1 MSKDKAG
8 KKVASEKWG
17 TEDPLQA
24 VVLADS
30 FKQRFLPITLDKPR
44 ALLPLVNTP
53 LIDYTLQF
61 LASGGVE
68 QAFVFCCAHADQIRS
83 HLRNSKWTKPNS
95 PLDVQILFS
104 EGCLSTGDMLREI
117 DSRSLIRSDFV
128 LVSGDLVSNMDLD
141 RAVQEHRQRKQ
152 SIKDSVMTMIFMA
165 ASPGHRTRCHQDDL
179 VVAINP
185 ASHGRLLHWQRT
197 NHHKHLNFPL
207 SLFSENEAVELRYD
221 LLDCHMSICSAQVPQ
236 LFTDNFDYQRQDDF
250 VRGILVS
257 EEIMGNQIHTHIVK
271 DQYAARV
278 SNLHTYDAISK
289 DVIHRWTYPLVP
301 DVRWDQKDGVYTYN
315 RRNVYLHTD
324 ITLARN
330 CNLERDVV
338 VGQSSSVGKG
348 TVIRNSVIGQRC
360 SIGSDVCLNGAHVWN
375 DVVIG
380 DKVVI
385 EKSILCDRVRVE
397 AGAKIPPGCI
407 ISYGVVIGSDCELK
421 AGDKVTLAKSVDDKV
436 QKVGGLGD
444 GSLGFLWS
452 PSSDQE
458 DDDGDVSGELW
469 PLDIDGHESESSES
483 ISEESS
489 PRISPINLPLGDEA
503 VDADQTIF
511 LSEVL
516 ETIRQGLAEHVSV
529 DNMILEVNSSKHA
542 YNIAISEVPGA
553 ILKAILYGPQ
563 QKGHNPLSAKE
574 LFAYSEAAVQY
585 LSPLLQNYVKSLESQ
600 LQLIHTLE
608 EQAMLNETVG
618 VIFVRVLR
626 SLYDKDVIEEVT
638 IMKWN
643 VLPVTGST
651 EESLKHNEKM
661 KKQAQPF
668 VQWLEEA
675 EEESGSDE

>member
-1 MSKDKAG
+1 MSKG

-68 QAFVFCCAHADQIRS
+68 QAFVFCCAHADQIRAYL
-83 HLRNSKWTKPNS
+83 HDSKWTKPNS

-104 EGCLSTGDMLREI
+104 EGCFSTGDMLREI

-128 LVSGDLVSNMDLD
+128 LVSGDLVSNMDLEGAI
-141 RAVQEHRQRKQ
+141 REHRERKQ
-152 SIKDSVMTMIFMA
+152 AIKDSVMTMIFMA

-197 NHHKHLNFPL
+197 SHYKRLSFPL
-207 SLFSENEAVELRYD
+207 SLILENEAVQLRYD
-221 LLDCHMSICSAQVPQ
+221 LLDCHMSICSPQVPQ
-236 LFTDNFDYQRQDDF
+236 LFTDNFDYQKQDDF

-257 EEIMGNQIHTHIVK
+257 EEIMGNQIHVHIVK

-338 VGQSSSVGKG
+338 IGQLSSVRKG
-348 TVIRNSVIGQRC
+348 TIIRNSVIGQRC
-360 SIGSDVCLNGAHVWN
+360 SIGSDVHLDGAHVWN
-375 DVVIG
+375 DVIIG
-380 DKVVI
+380 DRAII
-385 EKSILCDRVRVE
+385 EKSILCNNVKVE
-397 AGAKIPPGCI
+397 AGAQIPPGCI
-407 ISYGVVIGSDCELK
+407 ISFGVIIGSDCKLK
-421 AGDKVTLAKSVDDKV
+421 PGSKVTLTKSVENKM
-436 QKVGGLGD
+436 QNISGLGD

-452 PSSDQE
+452 PNSDQE
-458 DDDGDVSGELW
+458 DDDDVSGELW
-469 PLDIDGHESESSES
+469 PLDINNHESDSSGP

-489 PRISPINLPLGDEA
+489 PCISPINLPPGEEA
-503 VDADQTIF
+503 ADADQTNF
-511 LSEVL
+511 LREVI
-516 ETIRQGLAEHVSV
+516 ETIRRGPAEQVSV
-529 DNMILEVNSSKHA
+529 DNMILEINSSKHA
-542 YNIAISEVPGA
+542 YNIAIGEVPGS
-553 ILKAILYGPQ
+553 ILKAILCGPQ
-563 QKGHNPLSAKE
+563 QEGQDTLSAKE
-574 LFAYSEAAVQY
+574 LFAYCESSLLY

-600 LQLIHTLE
+600 LQLIQTLE
-608 EQAMLNETVG
+608 EQAFLNEIVG
-618 VIFVRVLR
+618 IIFVRILH
-626 SLYDKDVIEEVT
+626 SLYDKDVIKEIA

-643 VLPVTGST
+643 TLSVTGSS
-651 EESLKHNEKM
+651 EETLKHHERL

-668 VQWLEEA
+668 IQWLDEA
-675 EEESGSDE
+675 EEESDSDE